1 MKNKVSIIIPVYNA
15 ENYIAKCIESV
26 LEQSYKNIE
35 IIVVNDGSKDNSLTI
50 LKKFGSFSKKIVII
64 DKKNSGVSET
74 RNKGI
79 EVASGDFI
87 LFLDADDYLDKNYVE
102 NLLKIIKTSNAD
114 LIITGFKEIRNGK
127 IEYKSLYKNKLNDGD
142 VIDITYPKKIR
153 DYVSTIEFNPCWKML
168 ISSKLIKKFQIRFD
182 SSIKYGE
189 DMLFSFICYI
199 NSEKTIYYLDYGYNY
214 YINNSSV
221 MNIKNITAL
230 KKYYSDNIKTFD
242 IIFDTILFDDGD
254 YNALIYKTLLVF
266 KGITGKLIEYC
277 NNYDEFIKE
286 YKNIRRNYDKIFK
299 RYSYKIKYKID
310 GLLILI
316 LKYKL
321 NYLYFLLRKGK

>member
-15 ENYIAKCIESV
+15 EKYISRCIESV

-35 IIVVNDGSKDNSLTI
+35 IILVNDGSKDNSLNI
-50 LKKFGSFSKKIVII
+50 LKKFDSISEKIVVI

-79 EVASGDFI
+79 ETASGDFI

-102 NLLKIIKTSNAD
+102 NLLKTIKKNNAD
-114 LIITGFKEIRNGK
+114 LIITGFKEIKEDK
-127 IEYKSLYKNKLNDGD
+127 IECKSLYKNKINDSD
-142 VIDITYPKKIR
+142 SIDITYPKKIH
-153 DYVSTIEFNPCWKML
+153 DYVSTIEFNPCWKMM
-168 ISSKLIKKFQIRFD
+168 ISSKLIGEYQIKFD
-182 SSIKYGE
+182 NSIKYGE
-189 DMLFSFICYI
+189 DMLFSFKCYI
-199 NSEKTIYYLDYGYNY
+199 NSKKTIYYLNYGYNY
-214 YINNSSV
+214 YINNCSA
-221 MNIKNITAL
+221 MNKKNLTSL

-242 IIFDTILFDDGD
+242 IISDSIILNKED
-254 YNALIYKTLLVF
+254 YNALIYKTLQVF

-277 NNYDEFIKE
+277 DNYNEFKKE
-286 YKNIRRNYDKIFK
+286 YKNIRKYYDKLFK
-299 RYSYKIKYKID
+299 KFSYKFKYKIE

-316 LKYKL
+316 LKHKL